1 MFKRRARPAALGG
14 LLSLTSLSASAAVDQ
29 RFHFEVLL
37 DDKPIGEHRFEI
49 DVSGE
54 QKRVTSRADFE
65 VDFLFI
71 TAYRYRHRSNELFH
85 NGCLERLSSTT
96 NDNGTRYQIDGSLS
110 DGAFRVDRGQ
120 EVEQFGSCVKTFA
133 YWDPAILEQ
142 PQLLNP
148 QTGEL
153 EPVSVRE
160 RGREQVEVNGSEV
173 AATRY
178 ELTTDELSI
187 DLWYSEALGW
197 VRLAS
202 DTGKGAKLIY
212 RRL

>member
-1 MFKRRARPAALGG
+1 MFTSRARPAVLGALLG
-14 LLSLTSLSASAAVDQ
+14 LVSLSASAAVDQ

-37 DDKPIGEHRFEI
+37 DDKPIGEHRFDI
-49 DVSGE
+49 DISGE
-54 QKRVTSRADFE
+54 QRRVTSQADFE

-71 TAYRYRHRSNELFH
+71 TAYRYRHRSNELFR

-96 NDNGTRYQIDGSLS
+96 NDNGTRYEIDGSLL
-110 DGAFRVDRGQ
+110 DGAFRVDRGDD
-120 EVEQFGSCVKTFA
+120 VEQFGSCVKTFA

-142 PQLLNP
+142 RNLLNP

-153 EPVSVRE
+153 EPVRVQA
-160 RGREQVEVNGSEV
+160 RGSEQVQVNGSEV

-178 ELTTDELSI
+178 ELITDELRI
-187 DLWYSEALGW
+187 DLWYNDSLGW